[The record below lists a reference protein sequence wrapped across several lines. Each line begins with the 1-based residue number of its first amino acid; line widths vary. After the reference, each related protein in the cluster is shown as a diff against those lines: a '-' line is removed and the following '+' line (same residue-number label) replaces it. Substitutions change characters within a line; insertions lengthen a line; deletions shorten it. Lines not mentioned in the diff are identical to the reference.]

1 MRSRL
6 AVLALVILAG
16 LVAAATASARGDA
29 TDYADTA
36 LNIIPSG
43 QYGGFP
49 IVPEADDQA
58 KMYDDLTPLFD
69 DVTEGDLT
77 TYFKSEALS
86 DLGTDGPGTVE
97 PTPNPDVTIVRDSFN
112 VPHITADDE
121 EDGIWAAG
129 WLIAE
134 DRGLLIQQARF
145 NARVASIDAPGLS
158 AIGLVVGFR
167 TFSRALRQR
176 RSSPS
181 RRTRSLLRAKR
192 ASRSSRTLT
201 PSSPAST
208 PISTPTAPRPLT
220 GRATT
225 FSRSTR

>member
-69 DVTEGDLT
+69 NVTEGDLT

-86 DLGTDGPGTVE
+86 GLGTDGPGTVE

-158 AIGLVVGFR
+158 AIGLVVGLQNFQPSPE
-167 TFSRALRQR
+167 TEAVVAEQEDALLAAGEEGEQVLEDIDAFIDGINDL
-176 RSSPS
+176 S
-181 RRTRSLLRAKR
+181 RRQQ
-192 ASRSSRTLT
+192 
-201 PSSPAST
+201 
-208 PISTPTAPRPLT
+208 PRD
-220 GRATT
+220 R
-225 FSRSTR
+225 